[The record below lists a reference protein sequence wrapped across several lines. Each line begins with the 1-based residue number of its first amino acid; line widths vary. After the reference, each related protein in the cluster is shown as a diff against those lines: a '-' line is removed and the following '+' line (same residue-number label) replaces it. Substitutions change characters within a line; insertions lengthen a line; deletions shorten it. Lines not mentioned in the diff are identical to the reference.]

1 MVCIYNLA
9 LRQLGTTN
17 ANSHKEV
24 TLFAWH
30 KQIPEMK
37 SSLAFIL
44 GQASSSDN
52 PQRGTERA
60 MLPKD
65 TKHMEMHHQ
74 SKYRPGCQILL
85 FLLLP
90 SQNGCHFPS
99 LLLPKAHWFGA
110 CFFFFK
116 DQACQHSLK
125 SSYSYNLKVNRV
137 D

>member
-1 MVCIYNLA
+1 MRIYNLA

-44 GQASSSDN
+44 GQASSSGD
-52 PQRGTERA
+52 PRRGMERVVF
-60 MLPKD
+60 PKD
-65 TKHMEMHHQ
+65 TEHMAMHHQ
-74 SKYRPGCQILL
+74 SKHRPGCQILV

-90 SQNGCHFPS
+90 SQNGCHLLS
-99 LLLPKAHWFGA
+99 LLPKAHWFEA
-110 CFFFFK
+110 FFFFFFK
-116 DQACQHSLK
+116 DWACQHSLK
-125 SSYSYNLKVNRV
+125 ISYSHNLKNELC
-137 D
+137 